1 MPFSGKEGINLVWES
16 EGAWGVVVFDF
27 SDLFVEEI
35 LLSLCV
41 NAFLSVLWRRLVG
54 HECLQVTPEK
64 ERCVPLFILL
74 SVSLSAH

>member
-54 HECLQVTPEK
+54 HAGNTREGA
-64 ERCVPLFILL
+64 L
-74 SVSLSAH
+74 SDTKSRVFATTDW